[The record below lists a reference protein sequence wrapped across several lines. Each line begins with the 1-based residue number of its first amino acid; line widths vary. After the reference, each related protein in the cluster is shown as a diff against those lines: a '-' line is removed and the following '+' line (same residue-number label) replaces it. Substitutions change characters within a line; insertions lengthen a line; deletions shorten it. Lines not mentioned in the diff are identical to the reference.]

1 VKVVLGSDHLG
12 GTDFLERLR
21 DTFPD
26 TEFALALTK
35 DDMLRESVDA
45 EVFLGW
51 PSTEV
56 FNAGPG
62 LNWVHCLGT
71 GIDGVG
77 ALGDIEAKGIPI
89 TNARGPHTEPM
100 ADHTML
106 FLLSLAHNAKKMLE
120 HQRDHVWD
128 TNSYDHVEVS
138 GSVIGIYG
146 FGMIGRAIARRALGF
161 GMKVIAVDPGP
172 DDVVAGVDVWGVDRL
187 DDLFKASDWLVVAAP
202 LLPETRMT
210 VDARRI
216 ALLRPTSSL
225 IVISRGGITNETDL
239 ADALVAGKL
248 AGVAVDAT
256 EPEPLTADSPLWTHP
271 NAMVS
276 SHSSALTPEM
286 YEGRRQIVVDN
297 LRRYLNGEEL
307 MNQADPVK
315 GY

>member
-1 VKVVLGSDHLG
+1 MKVVLGSDHLG
-12 GTDFLERLR
+12 VEFVERLR

-26 TEFALALTK
+26 TDFVLALSEEE
-35 DDMLRESVDA
+35 MIREVADA

-51 PSTEV
+51 PSKKV
-56 FNAGPG
+56 FSAGGG
-62 LNWVHCLGT
+62 LKWVHCIGT
-71 GIDGVG
+71 GIDNVE
-77 ALGDIEAKGIPI
+77 ALGDIEASGIPI

-106 FLLSLAHNAKKMLE
+106 FLLSLAHNAKKMLDD
-120 HQRDHVWD
+120 QAKGVWD
-128 TNSYDHVEVS
+128 TSGYDHVEVS
-138 GSVIGIYG
+138 GSVMGIYG

-172 DDVVAGVDVWGVDRL
+172 DDDVPGVDVWDVERL
-187 DDLFKASDWLVVAAP
+187 DDLFRAADWLVVACP

-216 ALLRPTSSL
+216 GMLKSTSSL
-225 IVISRGGITNETDL
+225 IVISRGGIVDEGDL
-239 ADALVAGKL
+239 SDALIAGNL
-248 AGVAVDAT
+248 AGVALDAT
-256 EPEPLTADSPLWTHP
+256 EPEPLAADSPFWSHP
-271 NAMVS
+271 NALIS

-297 LRRYLNGEEL
+297 LRHYLNGEEL
-307 MNQADPVK
+307 MHQADASK

>member
-1 VKVVLGSDHLG
+1 MKVVLGSDHLG

-26 TEFALALTK
+26 TKFALALTN

-56 FNAGPG
+56 FNVGSG

-71 GIDGVG
+71 GIDGIG

-106 FLLSLAHNAKKMLE
+106 FLLSLAHNAKQMMD
-120 HQRDHVWD
+120 HQRDHVWE
-128 TNSYDHVEVS
+128 TYSYDHVEVS
-138 GSVIGIYG
+138 GSVMGIYG

-172 DDVVAGVDVWGVDRL
+172 DDEVPGVDVWGVDRL
-187 DDLFKASDWLVVAAP
+187 DDLFKAADWLVVAAP

-225 IVISRGGITNETDL
+225 IVISRGGITNEMDL
-239 ADALVAGKL
+239 ADALVTGKL

-271 NAMVS
+271 RALVS

-307 MNQADPVK
+307 MHQADPVK